1 MNKSKNNIPIDNF
14 NSSKHDLNNINM
26 SFPTQNTLTSN
37 KDIYE
42 NNFKIKDIVVNKKVI
57 IILSCL

>member
-14 NSSKHDLNNINM
+14 NSSKHDLNNIN
-26 SFPTQNTLTSN
+26 
-37 KDIYE
+37 IYE